1 MAAAPP
7 NRFSFPISAISQ
19 NEDNNYEVESNND
32 DSGYGTTHRD
42 MNSRVPSLAF
52 SSDLSLPSSIE
63 STVKSLRE
71 QFMCTHP
78 SAAVRRRRH
87 VQRRDHPERVHPA
100 DKHVL
105 PPNPEQLPLQMQ
117 IKLYVTQHHMTDIRR
132 AITES
137 NTTKVE
143 TGGSISRYVIRVN
156 IDPIEL
162 LQTCSSLG
170 NQFLCDIES
179 IESDVHL
186 ICCQILQQF
195 MSLDDHS
202 LLAEQVRLCLR
213 LKYLPP
219 SFQECH
225 LPTIASSLLLSRE
238 DIAQDMNSYSGFVA
252 LSGRVTSLSLTE
264 HIMNYLHFTPSAPH
278 HRVIKRT
285 EDDGFMETGT
295 DATLL
300 NIDLQC
306 CHCNSEMPESVLDR
320 VYMKQQKIS
329 VECLNTQKAQGCFV
343 NLMEFLLQDDLADTA
358 SLGDHIQLIGRLH
371 RSFPGENQ
379 DKYQHGVVMNV
390 NNVFLLPRHRDPETL
405 PRTIEAIITSDMS
418 PWNTSQAIVDLLDG
432 IVPSSIYRKLKLA
445 LLLSE
450 SKNPVMEKDASPI
463 RRSIH
468 VLVVMN
474 GRDTVVPTL
483 MAGIASLKSCIFWN
497 HGEDNSRKALYNI
510 HHPKNKETSG
520 SEVRA
525 SEISAAKDGIVLLEL
540 DQLHKKAQAHI
551 TPILTT
557 ANGID
562 IGIQSGNLSQ
572 QLDLTCCCWATHT
585 SISQLSKKS
594 MPTDP
599 GSEGTRTGPAHGVA
613 LSEKFDI
620 VVGQYELEAT
630 SDVSLAVASHTLRRC
645 MQDGTDECDGLSTQ
659 LSREKFSQYLL
670 IASTIQVRLSTECK
684 HLLRAYFQVMRK
696 KGSGPEINT
705 FSSLSTMSTLLNVAT
720 CHAKICLR
728 STANIRDALVSI
740 MMMEETIAARF
751 GTSCLGFAP
760 LLDGKENVTR
770 LYAESEPN
778 DVLSDQDGLLRVP
791 VLESN
796 FGLGVDVDKEGATN
810 RVADTDVPMSLQDTR
825 DQVMDIMHTH
835 LIRVISE
842 YADGVDMEA
851 DMDF

>member
-19 NEDNNYEVESNND
+19 NEDNNYKVESNND
-32 DSGYGTTHRD
+32 DSGYGTTHLD
-42 MNSRVPSLAF
+42 KDSRVPSFAS

-78 SAAVRRRRH
+78 SAAARRRRH
-87 VQRRDHPERVHPA
+87 VQVSCH
-100 DKHVL
+100 
-105 PPNPEQLPLQMQ
+105 
-117 IKLYVTQHHMTDIRR
+117 VTQHHMTDIRR

-170 NQFLCDIES
+170 NQLLCDIES
-179 IESDVHL
+179 IEPDVHL
-186 ICCQILQQF
+186 VCCQILQQF

-238 DIAQDMNSYSGFVA
+238 DIAQDLNSYSGFVA

-264 HIMNYLHFTPSAPH
+264 HIIYSQTFLCVNPRCNNRNYLHFTPSAPH
-278 HRVIKRT
+278 YRVIKRT

-295 DATLL
+295 DAKLL

-343 NLMEFLLQDDLADTA
+343 NLMEFLLQDDLANTA

-371 RSFPGENQ
+371 RSFPGESQ

-390 NNVFLLPRHRDPETL
+390 NNVFVQPRYRDTETL

-418 PWNTSQAIVDLLDG
+418 PWNTSQAIVDLLA
-432 IVPSSIYRKLKLA
+432 P
-445 LLLSE
+445 SE

-497 HGEDNSRKALYNI
+497 HGEGNSRKTLYNT

-540 DQLHKKAQAHI
+540 DQLHKKAQGHI

-599 GSEGTRTGPAHGVA
+599 GSEGARNGPAHGVA
-613 LSEKFDI
+613 LNEKFDI

-645 MQDGTDECDGLSTQ
+645 MQDGYDECDGLSTQ
-659 LSREKFSQYLL
+659 LSREKFSQ
-670 IASTIQVRLSTECK
+670 
-684 HLLRAYFQVMRK
+684 
-696 KGSGPEINT
+696 
-705 FSSLSTMSTLLNVAT
+705 
-720 CHAKICLR
+720 ICLR

-770 LYAESEPN
+770 LYTESEPN
-778 DVLSDQDGLLRVP
+778 DVLSDQHDLLRVP

-796 FGLGVDVDKEGATN
+796 FGLGVDVDKEGAAN

-835 LIRVISE
+835 LIRVISA
-842 YADGVDMEA
+842 YDDGVDMEA